1 MLHIECS
8 KPRRSRARGLLFMR
22 ITAMHSAADV
32 VAKAQTVLTKPEL
45 LGAIFDVGY
54 FLPTT
59 PPG

>member
-1 MLHIECS
+1 
-8 KPRRSRARGLLFMR
+8 MR